1 MAADV
6 SSLDRMKVIRLAVM
20 RDHLGET
27 VGETLASA
35 KTKTRAGRMLD
46 QVNDLR
52 PASHK
57 GPRAVAKLDH
67 LQF

>member
-35 KTKTRAGRMLD
+35 KIRAGRMLE

-57 GPRAVAKLDH
+57 GPQVVAKVE
-67 LQF
+67 QSAI

>member
-27 VGETLASA
+27 VGETLAA
-35 KTKTRAGRMLD
+35 KIRAGRMSD
-46 QVNDLR
+46 G
-52 PASHK
+52 STI
-57 GPRAVAKLDH
+57 
-67 LQF
+67 